1 MPGLISPA
9 IAPADNQANQHDDD
23 DNTGDRIQ
31 NGPAFPFQPVAN
43 AIHDPHRSVAELI
56 VFQFACTLF
65 FVFSHLFDSRS
76 FFASPY
82 SELRSSGCMMS
93 ETLTLM
99 VATKACQA
107 SDLATPRGWT
117 VGVLPLFAIKGHRR
131 IHMEVY

>member
-1 MPGLISPA
+1 M
-9 IAPADNQANQHDDD
+9 
-23 DNTGDRIQ
+23 
-31 NGPAFPFQPVAN
+31 
-43 AIHDPHRSVAELI
+43 
-56 VFQFACTLF
+56 FQFACTLF

-131 IHMEVY
+131 IHMEVYREQSGNKWCLKAGLSGKRQRLIGTEATALRAPGSKQ